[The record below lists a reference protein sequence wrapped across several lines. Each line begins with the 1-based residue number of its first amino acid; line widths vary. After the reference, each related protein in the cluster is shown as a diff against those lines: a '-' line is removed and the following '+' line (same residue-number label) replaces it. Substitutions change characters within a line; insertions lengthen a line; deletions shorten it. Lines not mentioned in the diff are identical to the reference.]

1 MTNENPADGAEARR
15 DGEGEA
21 PEAATGIA
29 NQQTARRAAADY
41 RVMMKWKPFPLPPLT
56 KRARKGWPEQAERP
70 MAQLQDEFVPGC
82 NLGIALGETS
92 GGLSDV
98 DCDWPEAA
106 ALAPHL
112 FPDFPRF
119 GREGRPPGHYLATC
133 PDAGRIEKF
142 CLKKEAAAALGL
154 SGDDRAMV
162 AELRGSGHY
171 TVFPPSVHDD
181 GQKVV
186 WAEDGTR
193 ALPIRRWAEL
203 AREVGR
209 MAALAVV
216 LRAYPRV
223 SGSRDDVCMA
233 LTGALIDA
241 GIADDD
247 VDRLVR
253 LVAKLA
259 DDEEH
264 ARRGGKASATRA
276 KKEAGEPCTGLPK
289 LCEMLGIAG
298 AEATLRRWL
307 HGEDAA
313 KPDAV
318 PEGGILM
325 VGGRLNGILDRA
337 EETLLERGTPIYQ
350 RGPEL
355 VRPARLDRSE
365 VDGGVRRDAGSVVLL
380 PIRPHWLV
388 QAMAEAAPWYAM
400 SLKGPVP
407 ADPHLNYAQHLMARA
422 GSWRFPVLRGVVTA
436 PTLRAD
442 GSILQTPGYDA
453 ASQLIYDPAGADF
466 PPVPESPTHEEAAA
480 ALRMLGEPFAEFP
493 YVSEE
498 ARSVV
503 YAAVLTGLVRRTMR
517 SAPLFA
523 IDAPTPGT
531 GKSLIAEAASII
543 ITGHRAAMFNMGKN
557 EEEFAKQ
564 LSVVLRAGDALVV
577 FDNQT
582 RPIEGDFLCS
592 ALSQE
597 MVQARILG
605 KSERMVLPSNTL
617 IVATGNNIQLAGDVS
632 RRAVVCRIDA
642 KVERPD
648 QRQFSFDPLDLARR
662 NRAALV
668 VAGLTV
674 LRGYIAAGRPCP
686 LPKMGS
692 FEDFNLVR
700 EALVWLGCADPEKTR
715 ASVFESDPVRD
726 TIAELLREWREA
738 VGTEPVTM
746 NSLHQR
752 WLSDQAKYAPLIALL
767 NDLTNRPL
775 FNARSAGRKLLT
787 IKDRVVGGLVLRKGD
802 DARGGAYWRVAD
814 ARSEKA
820 AGAGQ
825 AGLLPGGGG
834 GVA

>member
-1 MTNENPADGAEARR
+1 
-15 DGEGEA
+15 
-21 PEAATGIA
+21 
-29 NQQTARRAAADY
+29 
-41 RVMMKWKPFPLPPLT
+41 MMKWKPFPLPPLT
-56 KRARKGWPEQAERP
+56 KRARKGWPQQAERP
-70 MAQLQDEFVPGC
+70 MAQLQEDFTPGC

-92 GGLSDV
+92 GGLSDI

-119 GREGRPPGHYLATC
+119 GREGSPPGHFLATC
-133 PDAGRIEKF
+133 PDAGRIQKY

-154 SGDDRAMV
+154 SEDDRAMV

-186 WAEDGTR
+186 WCADCPRTM
-193 ALPIRRWAEL
+193 PIRRWADL
-203 AREVGR
+203 NKEVGR
-209 MAALAVV
+209 MAALAVI

-241 GIADDD
+241 GMTDEE
-247 VDRLVR
+247 VGRLVR

-264 ARRGGKASATRA
+264 AKRGGKASATRT
-276 KKEAGEPCTGLPK
+276 KKESGEPCTGLPK

-313 KPDAV
+313 KAEAV

-325 VGGRLNGILDRA
+325 VGGRLNSILDRA
-337 EETLLERGTPIYQ
+337 EESLLDKGTPIYQ

-355 VRPARLDRSE
+355 TRPARLDRSE
-365 VDGGVRRDAGSVVLL
+365 QADGVRRAKGSVVLL

-388 QAMAEAAPWYAM
+388 QAMADAAPWYA
-400 SLKGPVP
+400 LGVRGPVP

-436 PTLRAD
+436 PTLRSD
-442 GSILQTPGYDA
+442 GTILQSPGYDA
-453 ASQLIYDPAGADF
+453 DSQLIYDPAGVDF
-466 PPVPESPTHEEAAA
+466 PPVPESPTKDDAAA
-480 ALRMLGEPFAEFP
+480 ALAKLDPMFAKFPFVDDA
-493 YVSEE
+493 
-498 ARSVV
+498 AKSVV
-503 YAAVLTGLVRRTMR
+503 YAAILTGLVRRTMR

-523 IDAPTPGT
+523 IDAPTAGT
-531 GKSLIAEAASII
+531 GKTLIAEVVGII
-543 ITGHRAAMFNMGKN
+543 VTGHVPAMFSMGKN
-557 EEEFAKQ
+557 EEEFTKQ

-577 FDNQT
+577 FDNQS

-597 MVQARILG
+597 LVQARILG
-605 KSERMVLPSNTL
+605 KSERMMLPSNTL
-617 IVATGNNIQLAGDVS
+617 ILATGNNIQLAGDVS
-632 RRAVVCRIDA
+632 RRAVVCRIDSGE
-642 KVERPD
+642 ERPD
-648 QRQFSFDPLDLARR
+648 QRQFDFDPRDIARSD
-662 NRAALV
+662 RAGLV

-674 LRGYIAAGRPCP
+674 MRAYIHAGRPCP

-700 EALVWLGCADPEKTR
+700 ESLVWLGRADPEKTR

-726 TIAELLREWREA
+726 TITELLQEWHA
-738 VGTEPVTM
+738 VFGGDPVTM
-746 NSLHQR
+746 NSLHQL
-752 WLSDQAKYAPLIALL
+752 WLVDQAKYAPLVSLL
-767 NDLTNRPL
+767 NDLTGRPL
-775 FNARSAGRKLLT
+775 FNARSAGKKLMGV
-787 IKDRVVGGLVLRKGD
+787 KDRVVGGLVLRRVVDGPSD
-802 DARGGAYWRVAD
+802 RNGAYWRVLP
-814 ARSEKA
+814 
-820 AGAGQ
+820 AGRIAVAEQ
-825 AGLLPGGGG
+825 PGLLPRR
-834 GVA
+834 